1 MSEPK
6 IVIGAGAAGLTAAA
20 VCAERGGRVLLIE
33 KMERPGRKL
42 RITGKGRCNVTNAT
56 FDLQGLLE
64 HIPTNPRFLYSAF
77 SNFMPYDTIALLED
91 LGVSTKI
98 ERGERVFPVSSSSPS
113 MAQ

>member
-64 HIPTNPRFLYSAF
+64 HIPTNRGFCIPPFLTLCL
-77 SNFMPYDTIALLED
+77 MT
-91 LGVSTKI
+91 
-98 ERGERVFPVSSSSPS
+98 PS
-113 MAQ
+113 L